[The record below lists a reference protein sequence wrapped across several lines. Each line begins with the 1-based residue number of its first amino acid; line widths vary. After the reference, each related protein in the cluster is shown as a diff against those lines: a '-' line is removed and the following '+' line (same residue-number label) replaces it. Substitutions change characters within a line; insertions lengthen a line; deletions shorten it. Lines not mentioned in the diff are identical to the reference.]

1 MANITIKDL
10 SAYSYS
16 GSFIHDLSEEELDLQ
31 GGHPLLVA
39 YLIYEAASAAWA
51 LYNISQL

>member
-51 LYNISQL
+51 LYNVSQL